1 MYNLDHA
8 RSARIKREERLA
20 KRKQGTIA
28 NPLDPLLLKLAQ
40 NYTDQVR
47 AYASAR
53 YSGDC
58 VCACARACLRACVRA
73 CVRAFV
79 RMYVRACKVVFLYA
93 KEPARSI
100 AWLHCISV
108 SLAPS
113 SARLTQHL
121 NKEAL

>member
-58 VCACARACLRACVRA
+58 VCACARLCV
-73 CVRAFV
+73 CVYICKYIHVFV
-79 RMYVRACKVVFLYA
+79 REVGGRV
-93 KEPARSI
+93 
-100 AWLHCISV
+100 
-108 SLAPS
+108 
-113 SARLTQHL
+113 Q
-121 NKEAL
+121 